1 MRQDTPAD
9 ADMEEWLTTLGVE
22 SLCQWD
28 VLVFLY
34 HHQTSLIGADHL
46 ARLLGY
52 ATEPII
58 AALDYLESLGFV
70 GRSRVSQG
78 ARLYQFLAPSE
89 PPRGNAFE
97 RLLSLHDHRAGRLAL
112 SKHMRQ
118 RGQSQTE
125 EGRKNEEEKSAAS
138 APFFSLRLHRVEE
151 RGEKWHQVS

>member
-1 MRQDTPAD
+1 FTITCTCKSKAFRFVHNGEGPTMHQDTPTD
-9 ADMEEWLTTLGVE
+9 ADIAEWLTTLGVE

-52 ATEPII
+52 AIEPVVG
-58 AALDYLESLGFV
+58 ALDHLESLGFV

-112 SKHMRQ
+112 CKYMGQRNQSK
-118 RGQSQTE
+118 TE
-125 EGRKNEEEKSAAS
+125 EGRI
-138 APFFSLRLHRVEE
+138 
-151 RGEKWHQVS
+151 

>member
-1 MRQDTPAD
+1 MHQDTPTD
-9 ADMEEWLTTLGVE
+9 ADIAEWLTILSVE

-34 HHQTSLIGADHL
+34 HHQTSLIGADYL

-52 ATEPII
+52 AIEPVIS
-58 AALDYLESLGFV
+58 ALDYLESLGFV

-78 ARLYQFLAPSE
+78 ARLYQFLTPTE

-112 SKHMRQ
+112 SKHMQ
-118 RGQSQTE
+118 RDQSQKE
-125 EGRKNEEEKSAAS
+125 EERRNEEAKAS
-138 APFFSLRLHRVEE
+138 ASAHLLSLQHPLARKGGGKWQRVI
-151 RGEKWHQVS
+151 